1 MIWAYPDGKL
11 IFWLAII
18 FALLY
23 AIYLYRFYLINKRL
37 KVKKTRLFLKMILR
51 VSYFILFLIALS
63 GPSVGTSMKEV
74 KEEGKDIFFVVDL
87 SQSMNATDIGPTRLQ
102 RVKFELKNMAK
113 QFAGDRLGLIIFSSE
128 AFMQSPLTFDQ
139 NVFNLHI
146 DGLNTSL
153 VPNQGTDLLAPLQL
167 AKDKFTS
174 DERPE
179 MNSKSI
185 VLISDGEDFGDNF
198 RSIIGELND
207 KGIKIFSLGVGTT
220 QGSTIPRGNSLIID
234 SKTNQPA
241 ITRLEA
247 SNLKYLAAQTEGGYF
262 EISDENQEIPDLIA
276 AIERQEGAITGS
288 RMVEAS
294 ANKYF
299 YFLLAALGLA
309 LLDMILP
316 LRTINL

>member
-37 KVKKTRLFLKMILR
+37 KVKNTRLFLKMTLR

-128 AFMQSPLTFDQ
+128 AFMQCPLTFDQ

-234 SKTNQPA
+234 PKTNQPA